1 MLSALLP
8 IPLLLAQLSG
18 LQGALLAMLRPQLET
33 QMTRECEKAVADP
46 DGSFLN
52 LRVICAEIA
61 RPASV
66 CLVDEIQRQGS
77 LMQVTGETMG
87 GQLGP
92 ASLDVASACI
102 SRLMRTAQPVWNQE
116 FPLR

>member
-1 MLSALLP
+1 MLSTLLL

-18 LQGALLAMLRPQLET
+18 LQGGLLAMLRPQLEK

-66 CLVDEIQRQGS
+66 CLVDEIQCQGS

>member
-8 IPLLLAQLSG
+8 GPLLVAQLGG
-18 LQGALLAMLRPQLET
+18 LQGGLLAMLRPQLEQ
-33 QMTRECEKAVADP
+33 QMTRECEQAVGDP

-52 LRVICAEIA
+52 LRGICAEIA

-77 LMQVTGETMG
+77 LVQISREAMG

-92 ASLDVASACI
+92 ASLEVASACI
-102 SRLMRTAQPVWNQE
+102 SRLMRTAQPIWNQE